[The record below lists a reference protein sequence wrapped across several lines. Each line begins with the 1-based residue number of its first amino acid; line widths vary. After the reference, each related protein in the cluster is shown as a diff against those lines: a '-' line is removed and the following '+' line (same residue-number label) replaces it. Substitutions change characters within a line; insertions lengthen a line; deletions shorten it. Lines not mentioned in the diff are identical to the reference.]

1 MSIDSHFEVTEN
13 KDNSVRLHLPNYKG
27 NQPMDFH
34 IYLMEPFLFISFVT
48 EIEGEKV
55 STVNSYPKDMNQQD
69 MFNAAMASNLEK
81 LRQNI
86 VEKDKKDNCNFVSTD
101 DKESA
106 SKPVKER
113 KETIGIIN
121 SWSLLAFAKEHG
133 KMQVGDFANKDTGE
147 VFKACIFTKPD
158 GTRTFVAFAAKMGEL
173 TPKQIA
179 EMKNELQVVQ
189 LESGNYS
196 LCKIGSNSWQNVDL
210 ENSDNKDIESLSTKV
225 AENNLEN
232 TRTDGFGVE
241 YSSDMKS
248 LKRAPHEIID
258 YSILDGT
265 EIISDASFSNC
276 ESLVSVSIPRSVK
289 AIGHYAFAGCK
300 KIFSIVIPDEVVTLG
315 DGSFMNCETLKALRL
330 PASLTSI
337 SDDTFDGCKNLN
349 TIFVPVEE
357 KIRFESML
365 SKFNVNIAEYN
376 SDNVSSLDELLNGLL
391 DESGVLYS
399 KDGKVVFTHT
409 RELSEYSVKEGTEF
423 INNKAFSPIE
433 GVDADFFS
441 LKEIYLPDSVVT
453 IGEQAFANNEG
464 LQEITLPT
472 SIKSI
477 GKDAF
482 LGCKSLNIIR
492 IPYGTGAK
500 FKKLL
505 PEWKDKFVEKDEEV
519 IDTLYGFKLPDGSLY
534 NGSCIRKPFG
544 TIELDGIGSVLYPN
558 GDKYK
563 GNFKYGRPY
572 GWGIYWFANGH
583 KHKGFFD
590 NQPRGIGYLDE
601 DYNMAVGNFFEGRL
615 HGWAICYRNRVFKF
629 GFWENDKLVQDE
641 TDKTLW
647 VRCEISNLRAQYHS
661 NLVQI
666 SQGHE
671 LIRFG
676 IPERTIN
683 IGVKTPNSPI
693 WPAVGFEFFKDGTVK
708 VGEIK
713 NNASGN
719 YILCKKDGTME
730 IGHWKENVKDVEKT
744 LIDFQGSVGI
754 YEVDGLDVYKNESS
768 SHTCYPDDYYLKKYS
783 KTREEYFRENYNEV
797 SCLTAKCLR
806 NKSES
811 WVHEDYSELEI
822 GKTYKVTHIGVFR
835 SFTRIMLEGFGDKE
849 YNSVCFEIFEN
860 GKSIDKR
867 YTKDVRFLAPY
878 LRERLKGKSEN
889 D

>member
-1 MSIDSHFEVTEN
+1 MSKVDRKDLNSLKYTIASEPVGTTWPFEDFVRMHGEYDALVMVDSKNGVLEYGLFGKSDKQIVVCVSDVVKKYSREEFEKN
-13 KDNSVRLHLPNYKG
+13 R
-27 NQPMDFH
+27 Q
-34 IYLMEPFLFISFVT
+34 
-48 EIEGEKV
+48 
-55 STVNSYPKDMNQQD
+55 
-69 MFNAAMASNLEK
+69 NLEVVVLDSGMYCVCPK
-81 LRQNI
+81 W
-86 VEKDKKDNCNFVSTD
+86 KDIPLY
-101 DKESA
+101 E
-106 SKPVKER
+106 E
-113 KETIGIIN
+113 IN
-121 SWSLLAFAKEHG
+121 KSWSLLEFAKTHG
-133 KMQVGDFANKDTGE
+133 KMQVGDFVNRETGE
-147 VFKACIFTKPD
+147 EFKACIFTKPD

-225 AENNLEN
+225 AEDNLEN
-232 TRTDGFGVE
+232 TSTDGFGVE
-241 YSSDMKS
+241 YSSDTKI

-289 AIGHYAFAGCK
+289 DIGHYAFAGCK
-300 KIFSIVIPDEVVTLG
+300 KIFSIVIPDGVVTLG

-330 PASLTSI
+330 PGSLISI
-337 SDDTFDGCKNLN
+337 SDDAFEGCNNLN
-349 TIFVPVEE
+349 TIFVPEEE
-357 KIRFESML
+357 KIRFEAML
-365 SKFNVNIAEYN
+365 SKFDVNIAVYN
-376 SDNVSSLDELLNGLL
+376 SNNVNALDELLNGLL

-409 RELSEYSVKEGTEF
+409 KELSEYSVKEGTEF

-505 PEWKDKFVEKDEEV
+505 PEWKDKFVEKYEEI

-583 KHKGFFD
+583 RHKGFFD

-629 GFWENDKLVQDE
+629 GFWENGELVQDE

-683 IGVKTPNSPI
+683 IGAQTPNSPK
-693 WPAVGFEFFKDGTVK
+693 WPAVGFEFYKDGTVK

-719 YILCKKDGTME
+719 YMLCKNDRTME

-806 NKSES
+806 NKSEL
-811 WVHEDYSELEI
+811 WVREDYSELEI
-822 GKTYKVTHIGVFR
+822 GKTYKVTHIGVFK
-835 SFTRIMLEGFGDKE
+835 SSTRIMLEGFGDKE
-849 YNSVCFEIFEN
+849 YNSVCFEIFED

-867 YTKDVRFLAPY
+867 YTKDVRFWAPY
-878 LRERLKGKSEN
+878 LRDRLEGKSEN